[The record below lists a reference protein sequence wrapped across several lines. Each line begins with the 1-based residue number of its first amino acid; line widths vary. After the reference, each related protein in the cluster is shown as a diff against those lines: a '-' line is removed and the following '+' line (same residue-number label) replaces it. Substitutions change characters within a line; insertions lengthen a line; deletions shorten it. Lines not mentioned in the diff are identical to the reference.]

1 VLRLAALHSIT
12 SAKAQVEAD
21 APTTVNSSVRNT
33 RKYRAGRGRAVDG
46 CAADDRRAAEKPD
59 ELAPPIK
66 KMHRRRQNPA
76 PLQALIDFLRTNLK
90 SNAKSEK
97 QRALGSMEVS

>member
-1 VLRLAALHSIT
+1 
-12 SAKAQVEAD
+12 
-21 APTTVNSSVRNT
+21 
-33 RKYRAGRGRAVDG
+33 
-46 CAADDRRAAEKPD
+46 
-59 ELAPPIK
+59 
-66 KMHRRRQNPA
+66 MHRRRQNPA